1 MLIFNHCP
9 RAFNIAKAKNFYNT
23 SLKALAE
30 EARTRLPE
38 ISDGQILLIKLV
50 DLDEPIQKEIEDAIS
65 PELVEFIVGR
75 LPQVK
80 KDIEVREAFVKN
92 I

>member
-9 RAFNIAKAKNFYNT
+9 KAYNIAKANEFYNT

-30 EARTRLPE
+30 EARPRLPE

-50 DLDEPIQKEIEDAIS
+50 DLDKPVQEEIEDAIS
-65 PELVEFIVGR
+65 P
-75 LPQVK
+75 
-80 KDIEVREAFVKN
+80 
-92 I
+92 